1 MAGGAIFSR
10 PGARHGEDETPGGGA
25 PRHRR
30 ETVAG
35 VMIILATSAPTQAT
49 RRPEGTG
56 MKPAGRTWA
65 DGRRKVL
72 PKALFIVCHATCPG
86 PVPATSAGHGP
97 RRRAAGR
104 GAETGTRSSAFGPL
118 PERRRH
124 RLPRATPPPDVP
136 LWRAA
141 GRVSLRPRPIE
152 GRVPRPGRRPM
163 GRRRTR
169 PRRGGFGSPATERSL
184 RPIRPS
190 ARRCFRRA
198 RAHPRPETDVPLW
211 RAAVWPERGGDLAA
225 NSPVRGYR
233 RDFSSGVF
241 APERWEKIG
250 QVTPC
255 GARISK
261 PSGKV
266 GKIFPLFRRLF
277 TARENPRA
285 KLPQA
290 FWRYVFPSGQKTAK
304 NRGRA

>member
-30 ETVAG
+30 ETAAEVT
-35 VMIILATSAPTQAT
+35 IILATSAPTQAT

-184 RPIRPS
+184 RPIRP
-190 ARRCFRRA
+190 
-198 RAHPRPETDVPLW
+198 
-211 RAAVWPERGGDLAA
+211 ERGVASAA
-225 NSPVRGYR
+225 LGPTPAPR
-233 RDFSSGVF
+233 RTSRFGGPPYGLNG
-241 APERWEKIG
+241 AAIWPR
-250 QVTPC
+250 TAPC
-255 GARISK
+255 GAIAAIFPPASLRRNAGK
-261 PSGKV
+261 KSGK
-266 GKIFPLFRRLF
+266 
-277 TARENPRA
+277 
-285 KLPQA
+285 
-290 FWRYVFPSGQKTAK
+290 
-304 NRGRA
+304 